1 MNADKIHRE
10 TGITL
15 TDGGVRSPYQAPQL
29 AAFGKLVTLTQTGT
43 MLGMEDGYENNSCN
57 NFPLFG
63 WVINMTYNMC

>member
-15 TDGGVRSPYQAPQL
+15 ADGGVRSPYQAPQL

-43 MLGMEDGYENNSCN
+43 MTGMEDTIQNGSCF
-57 NFPLFG
+57 FP
-63 WVINMTYNMC
+63 NMTSNMC

>member
-15 TDGGVRSPYQAPQL
+15 ADGCVRSPYQAPQL

-43 MLGMEDGYENNSCN
+43 MTGMEDGWQNGFCSNLIQ
-57 NFPLFG
+57 P
-63 WVINMTYNMC
+63 INTTFNMC